1 MFCATKTTKPP
12 SHIVGWR
19 FVMLLVGLGGK
30 NRKQKRYFIDSCKMF
45 VFEISAM
52 TGASDAISFA

>member
-1 MFCATKTTKPP
+1 MLCATKATKPP

-30 NRKQKRYFIDSCKMF
+30 NRKQKLYFIDLSQVF
-45 VFEISAM
+45 VFKISVM